1 MAFTIEFQP
10 QGFRL
15 KCDRP
20 INALDAALQAGIH
33 LNAVCG
39 GEGIC
44 GKCVIQILSDSINF
58 PISKKNSNE
67 VSEIRPT
74 SYAIL
79 IVGGL
84 KMLKEWEAIGQH
96 KS

>member
-1 MAFTIEFQP
+1 MRIHCSKCILKNTNYKKQQIMAFTIEFQP

-58 PISKKNSNE
+58 PISK
-67 VSEIRPT
+67 
-74 SYAIL
+74 
-79 IVGGL
+79 
-84 KMLKEWEAIGQH
+84 
-96 KS
+96 